1 MYLCLTGQTANDILK
16 DVGVKMA
23 QSVGKSQLKRIPS
36 DVLLKINQKVGFRLV
51 TKFSEKGLI
60 NLGKWYQC

>member
-16 DVGVKMA
+16 DVGVKMV

-36 DVLLKINQKVGFRLV
+36 DVLLKINQKVGLD
-51 TKFSEKGLI
+51 
-60 NLGKWYQC
+60 W